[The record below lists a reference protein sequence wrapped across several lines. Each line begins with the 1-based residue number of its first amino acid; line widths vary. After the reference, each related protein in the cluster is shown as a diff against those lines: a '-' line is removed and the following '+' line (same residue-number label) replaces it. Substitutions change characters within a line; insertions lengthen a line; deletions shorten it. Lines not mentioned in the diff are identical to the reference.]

1 MLFISVIEFIEKSS
15 SIFSGF
21 YNDINQTLIDKDI
34 FNYIFEILEFY
45 PNSDILNQTVTKIF
59 QSIMKSKNEDVPEM
73 LKYLLEETKLI
84 TFLIKNGP
92 KCNMIET
99 KSLKD
104 NTNPLSKSDNIIK
117 PSSPN
122 QKEKKN
128 IEGE

>member
-1 MLFISVIEFIEKSS
+1 
-15 SIFSGF
+15 
-21 YNDINQTLIDKDI
+21 
-34 FNYIFEILEFY
+34 
-45 PNSDILNQTVTKIF
+45 
-59 QSIMKSKNEDVPEM
+59 MKSKNEDVPEM